1 MLNQTS
7 SFNNSPVQK
16 GLPGNFLKIFAA
28 LTMLID
34 HAAIALVYSKL
45 ALSKEYLDILSL
57 KDATAEQLAS
67 IEPGYLSLY
76 STYNIMRL
84 VGRIAFPIFCFLLY
98 EGFTHTSD
106 IRRYLLRVGL
116 CALVSEIPFNLVVSK
131 AETGTASL
139 FYPQYQNT
147 VFTLLLALLMLY
159 GMKRLEVAEFTPK
172 GAVRQMLGQILC
184 LLAACIVAILARTD
198 YSYVGILLVAVF
210 YYCRNSK
217 KMQIILGCIV
227 FLSAR
232 LSIASLLAF
241 IPIAMYNGTLIHS
254 KKFKYFF
261 YIFYP
266 AHLLVLYLLSLLV
279 K

>member
-45 ALSKEYLDILSL
+45 ILSKEYLDILSL
-57 KDATAEQLAS
+57 EDATAEQLAS
-67 IEPGYLSLY
+67 IPDSYLSLF

-98 EGFTHTSD
+98 EGFMHTSD

-116 CALVSEIPFNLVVSK
+116 CALVSEIPFNLIASK
-131 AETGTASL
+131 ADTGTVSL
-139 FYPQYQNT
+139 FYPKLQNT
-147 VFTLLLALLMLY
+147 VFTLFLALLMLY
-159 GMKRLEVAEFTPK
+159 GMRCLEVKEFSLK
-172 GAVRQMLGQILC
+172 AAMRQMLGQVLC
-184 LLAACIVAILARTD
+184 VLAACVVAILARTD
-198 YSYVGILLVAVF
+198 YSYFGILLVAVF

-217 KMQIILGCIV
+217 TMQIILGCIV
-227 FLSAR
+227 FLGTN
-232 LSIASLLAF
+232 IASLLAF
-241 IPIAMYNGTLIHS
+241 VPIAMYNGTLIRS